1 MRKVGVFLIM
11 VGVFLMALYLLSDV
25 AGSARIGLLLS
36 GGLVLG
42 LGIWIFTRTKPE
54 EKPKNTRFQTL
65 RQMKN
70 RPVKSE
76 EKKKKKK
83 NEKE

>member
-1 MRKVGVFLIM
+1 MRRIGIFLIM
-11 VGVFLMALYLLSDV
+11 VSVFLMALYLLWDV
-25 AGSARIGLLLS
+25 AGSARIGLLLV

-42 LGIWIFTRTKPE
+42 LGIWIFSRTQPE
-54 EKPKNTRFQTL
+54 EKPKSTRFQSL

-70 RPVKSE
+70 RTPKSE
-76 EKKKKKK
+76 GKKKK